1 MADETYTI
9 KCSNIDY
16 AIYKVGNWKNE
27 YKLNLVGTSD
37 EIPVTNV
44 TKKHVLFNMEEIRK
58 SEFDMGGRKVNG
70 IVALGSQL
78 NPEVSSMS
86 VDDLVALESKEYD
99 NIIKEINHLEL
110 LDDDVEI
117 DLATDQYLIYK
128 LVKEQHS
135 ITASKPANQF
145 TVNHHM
151 EEIKKL
157 QKQANQE

>member
-1 MADETYTI
+1 MNRHI
-9 KCSNIDY
+9 LRI
-16 AIYKVGNWKNE
+16 
-27 YKLNLVGTSD
+27 
-37 EIPVTNV
+37 
-44 TKKHVLFNMEEIRK
+44 H
-58 SEFDMGGRKVNG
+58 
-70 IVALGSQL
+70 
-78 NPEVSSMS
+78 
-86 VDDLVALESKEYD
+86 
-99 NIIKEINHLEL
+99 IIKEINDLEL